1 MAMLVISGIIGMLIL
16 SLFVEMLTS
25 SPKSDR
31 PRKRDTAA

>member
-1 MAMLVISGIIGMLIL
+1 MLLVSGILGLLIL

-31 PRKRDTAA
+31 PRKRDTAV